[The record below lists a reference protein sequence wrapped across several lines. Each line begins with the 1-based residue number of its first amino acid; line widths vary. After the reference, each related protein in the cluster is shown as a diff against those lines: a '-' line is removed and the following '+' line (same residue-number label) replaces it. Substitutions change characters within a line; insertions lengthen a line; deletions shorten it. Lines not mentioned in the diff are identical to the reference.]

1 MAVHVRLKQFDGP
14 LDLLLHLVGKAK
26 IDLKDIFVSQITE
39 QYIDIVRNAPDYD
52 MDEASEF
59 IAMAALLVEIKSRS
73 LLPKPPKQ
81 EEEDPEQALIDR
93 LIAYRQFKESAKQM
107 ADFEKSAKLV
117 FGKLPEEYPLP
128 PQEVQLDNLTLDAL
142 WQALQRISQRTPAQP
157 QEAVFRLRDIRR
169 DSFTVEG
176 CMEAIE
182 SRLREGS
189 VHFEKL
195 FSEQPTKEEVVTLFM
210 AVLEMLKLG
219 KAHVRQ
225 KDMFQQI
232 TLVPG
237 RRIEDGEA

>member
-1 MAVHVRLKQFDGP
+1 MAVHVQLKQFDGP
-14 LDLLLHLVGKAK
+14 LDLLLQLVGKAK

-73 LLPKPPKQ
+73 LLPKPPKP
-81 EEEDPEQALIDR
+81 EEEDPEQALIQR
-93 LIAYRQFKESAKQM
+93 LIAYRQFKETTAQM
-107 ADFEKSAKLV
+107 AEFEKSAKQV

-128 PQEVQLDNLTLDAL
+128 PQEVQLDNLTLEAL
-142 WQALQRISQRTPAQP
+142 WQALKRISTRTPAEP
-157 QEAVFRLRDIRR
+157 QQAVFRLRDIRR

-182 SRLREGS
+182 SRLREGRVS
-189 VHFEKL
+189 FESL
-195 FSEQPTKEEVVTLFM
+195 FTDQPTKEEVVTLFM

-219 KAHVRQ
+219 KVHVRQ
-225 KDMFQQI
+225 KDMFQRI

-237 RRIEDGEA
+237 RRVEDGEA

>member
-26 IDLKDIFVSQITE
+26 IDLKDIFISQITE
-39 QYIDIVRNAPDYD
+39 QYIEIVRNAPDYD

-73 LLPKPPKQ
+73 LLPKPPKA
-81 EEEDPEQALIDR
+81 EEEDPEQALIQR
-93 LIAYRQFKESAKQM
+93 LIAYRQFKESTRQM
-107 ADFEKSAKLV
+107 AEFEKSARQV

-128 PQEVQLDNLTLDAL
+128 PQEVQLDNLTLEAL
-142 WQALQRISQRTPAQP
+142 WQALQRIGQRTPAQP

-182 SRLREGS
+182 SRLREGR
-189 VHFEKL
+189 VDFEAL
-195 FSEQPTKEEVVTLFM
+195 FTDRPTREEVVTLFM

-219 KAHVRQ
+219 KVHVRQ
-225 KDMFQQI
+225 KDMFRRI

-237 RRIEDGEA
+237 RREADGEA

>member
-1 MAVHVRLKQFDGP
+1 MAVHVQLKQFDGP

-73 LLPKPPKQ
+73 LLPKPPKP
-81 EEEDPEQALIDR
+81 EEEDPEQALIQR
-93 LIAYRQFKESAKQM
+93 LLAYRQFKETTVQM
-107 ADFEKSAKLV
+107 AEFEKSAKQV

-128 PQEVQLDNLTLDAL
+128 PQEVQLDNLTLEAL
-142 WQALQRISQRTPAQP
+142 WQALKRISTRSPAEP

-182 SRLREGS
+182 SRLQEGRVS
-189 VHFEKL
+189 FESL
-195 FSEQPTKEEVVTLFM
+195 FTDHPSKEEVVTLFM

-219 KAHVRQ
+219 KVHVRQ
-225 KDMFQQI
+225 KDMFQHI

-237 RRIEDGEA
+237 RRDADGDT